1 MKATRKTV
9 FRTTGSISFTILGH
23 KEEIM
28 PDYSKFME
36 QNKQLDTTR
45 GPEFDSSVMSSGEK
59 HFVQLEKY
67 EYGLD
72 IKKKKI
78 LK

>member
-1 MKATRKTV
+1 
-9 FRTTGSISFTILGH
+9 
-23 KEEIM
+23 M